1 MVSVAHI
8 VRKQMQNKPFIQ
20 ECMNKGLV
28 NYGALADYLKDEVE
42 QELGQLVNPL
52 TISMAL
58 RRMETELQESTLN
71 KIKINHQTDL
81 SSKSHL
87 VEYVVRKTD
96 TVLDNLNAF
105 YRDIKV
111 EEGDLFSF
119 NQGMVNLVI
128 LTNERHMQRIEE
140 LFSGE
145 TIVSKR
151 TNLGAIFMSIKGKC
165 RDTPGFFY
173 LLTRSL
179 AFNNVNVLT
188 VTNIDTEVFFLFEN
202 RDLPRAHVVLYDL
215 LEDNWT

>member
-1 MVSVAHI
+1 
-8 VRKQMQNKPFIQ
+8 
-20 ECMNKGLV
+20 MNKGLI
-28 NYGALADYLKDEVE
+28 NYGALADYLKQDIEH
-42 QELGQLVNPL
+42 ELGQEVNPL

-71 KIKINHQTDL
+71 QIKINHQTDL

-96 TVLDNLNAF
+96 TVLDKVKAF
-105 YRDIKV
+105 YHDIRV
-111 EEGDLFSF
+111 EEGDFFSF

-128 LTNERHMQRIEE
+128 LTNERHMERIEE
-140 LFSGE
+140 LFADE
-145 TIVSKR
+145 IIVSKR

-188 VTNIDTEVFFLFEN
+188 LTNIDTEVFFLFEN
-202 RDLPRAHVVLYDL
+202 RELPRAHKVLYDL
-215 LEDNWT
+215 LESNWA